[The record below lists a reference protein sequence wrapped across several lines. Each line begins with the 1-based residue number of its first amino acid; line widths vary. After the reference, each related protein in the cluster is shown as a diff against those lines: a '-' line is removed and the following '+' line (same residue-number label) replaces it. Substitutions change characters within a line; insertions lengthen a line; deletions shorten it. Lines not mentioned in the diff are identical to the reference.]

1 MIRNYWVL
9 FSTIALILG
18 IRDALAGEAWLM
30 ITSDLPGAAISI
42 DNTYRGITPQ
52 HSEDALWV
60 KVAEGIRQIR
70 ASKKIDGK
78 DYAAQQDIEVIANK
92 EIPVRFNLY
101 EQMSSPAVTTT
112 PYLHS
117 DSPEIGRTLPLGE
130 MEVPGKNF

>member
-18 IRDALAGEAWLM
+18 IRDTLAGEAWLM
-30 ITSDLPGAAISI
+30 ITSDLPGAAISV

-52 HSEDALWV
+52 YSEDVLRV

-70 ASKKIDGK
+70 ASKKIDNK

-92 EIPVRFNLY
+92 EIPVRFNLH
-101 EQMSSPAVTTT
+101 EQVSSPAVTTT